1 MLSACGLYNIIKHI
15 VKTNGNIRGNIV
27 VGTVEDYVQ
36 KEIINLGSGDYSGVI
51 LTTMIYAFV
60 AVFFTSKFFLSNYI
74 MILRNTEY
82 SMVRKSILHSH
93 SK

>member
-1 MLSACGLYNIIKHI
+1 MKHNYNNSINLEELEGKELQTG
-15 VKTNGNIRGNIV
+15 KIV
-27 VGTVEDYVQ
+27 VGKVEDYVQ

-82 SMVRKSILHSH
+82 SMVRKSILHTH